1 MKLRAAAI
9 VLSAALCSAGLAGGA
24 AADETITLV
33 ERAAGDTVTDLGA
46 KGDSAGDIL
55 TFANEIYDKANA
67 KKAGSD
73 NGWCARTV
81 VGKAWECIWTTT
93 LAEGQITVEG
103 PFYDTADLRARDH
116 RRHRR
121 VCRSQRLPGAARP
134 QRQGHR
140 VRLRLQAE
148 VAAARRLTSS
158 A

>member
-1 MKLRAAAI
+1 MSGNLKLRAAAI
-9 VLSAALCSAGLAGGA
+9 VLAAALCSAGLAGGA

-33 ERAAGDTVTDLGA
+33 ERAASDTITDLGA

-103 PFYDTADLRARDH
+103 PFYDTADSELAITGGTGEYAEASGSLALHARNDKGTEYDF
-116 RRHRR
+116 
-121 VCRSQRLPGAARP
+121 VFKLK
-134 QRQGHR
+134 
-140 VRLRLQAE
+140 
-148 VAAARRLTSS
+148 
-158 A
+158 

>member
-1 MKLRAAAI
+1 MSGNLKLRAAAI

-33 ERAAGDTVTDLGA
+33 ERAASDTVTDLGA

-103 PFYDTADLRARDH
+103 PFYDTADSELAITGGTGEYAEASGSLALHARNDKGTEYDF
-116 RRHRR
+116 
-121 VCRSQRLPGAARP
+121 VFKLK
-134 QRQGHR
+134 
-140 VRLRLQAE
+140 
-148 VAAARRLTSS
+148 
-158 A
+158 

>member
-1 MKLRAAAI
+1 MSGNLKLRAAAI

-33 ERAAGDTVTDLGA
+33 ERAASDTVTDLGA

-103 PFYDTADLRARDH
+103 PFYDTADSELAITGGTGEYAEASGSLALHARNDKGTEYDF
-116 RRHRR
+116 
-121 VCRSQRLPGAARP
+121 VYNLK
-134 QRQGHR
+134 
-140 VRLRLQAE
+140 
-148 VAAARRLTSS
+148 
-158 A
+158 